1 MPSLAPLSPL
11 ASLRWALVHPI
22 IAAAAPAPE
31 ILEIGCGQG
40 GIGSRL
46 ALRGRYLG
54 LEPDAASFEVAR
66 ARVEP
71 LGGDVRCAVLDEL
84 DPGLRFDVVCAF
96 EVLEHLEDD
105 AAALRH
111 WTGRLRPGG
120 TLIVTAPAWPERLGA
135 WDAAVGHLR
144 RYTPEHLDTL
154 LHAAGLTET
163 AEVVYGWPL
172 GDLLEK
178 GRNLLAGRA
187 RTGTSAAARTAAS
200 GRQLQPGR
208 WSGPVIRAG
217 IAPFVRLQAIRPDRG
232 PALLG
237 HGRRPVGSRSR

>member
-11 ASLRWALVHPI
+11 ASLRWALVDPLV
-22 IAAAAPAPE
+22 AAAGGGD

-46 ALRGRYLG
+46 AARGRYLG
-54 LEPDAASFEVAR
+54 LEPDASSCEVAR
-66 ARVEP
+66 ARIEP
-71 LGGDVRCAVLDEL
+71 LGGRVRCATLDAL

-105 AAALRH
+105 GAALGE
-111 WTGRLRPGG
+111 WVKRLRPGG
-120 TLIVTAPAWPERLGA
+120 TLIVTAPAWPERFGA
-135 WDAAVGHLR
+135 WDAAVGHFR
-144 RYTPEHLDTL
+144 RYTPEQLGL
-154 LHAAGLTET
+154 LLEAAGLAET

-172 GDLLEK
+172 GDVLEK

-187 RTGTSAAARTAAS
+187 RAGSSTAARTAAS

-208 WSGPVIRAG
+208 WSGPAIRAG
-217 IAPFVRLQAIRPDRG
+217 ITPFVRLQSMRPDRG

-237 HGRRPVGSRSR
+237 HGRRAGGARDR